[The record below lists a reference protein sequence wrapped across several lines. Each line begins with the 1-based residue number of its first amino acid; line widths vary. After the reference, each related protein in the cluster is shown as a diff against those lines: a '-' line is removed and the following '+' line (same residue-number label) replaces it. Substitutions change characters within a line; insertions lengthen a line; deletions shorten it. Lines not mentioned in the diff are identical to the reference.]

1 MIKVAINGYGTIGRR
16 VADAVRAQKDMSVA
30 GIVKRKPDYVAR
42 EASRNYR
49 IFSSDKES
57 LKAFSQSSI
66 EAEGTMEELLDDVDI
81 VVDATPEGQGE
92 KNIQVYKTARKKA
105 IFQGGESAALVEASF
120 NAYGNFVDSWGK
132 DYVRVVSCNT
142 TAMARTVSACME
154 KFGVRKV
161 EATIIRRATDPN
173 DSKKGPIN
181 AIEPSLGFPSHHGP
195 DLKTV
200 LKIGEANT
208 VAIKVPTTLMHVHV
222 VNLTLEKS
230 ITQDDTLDLF
240 KEYGRIITV
249 SGKEGLISTAQLMD
263 LGKEMGRKRGD
274 LFEIPVW
281 KESIFA
287 NNDNLRYIQAVHQ
300 ESDVV
305 PENVDAIRS
314 MLQEK
319 DKETSMEETDR
330 AMEIRGKN

>member
-1 MIKVAINGYGTIGRR
+1 M
-16 VADAVRAQKDMSVA
+16 
-30 GIVKRKPDYVAR
+30 
-42 EASRNYR
+42 
-49 IFSSDKES
+49 
-57 LKAFSQSSI
+57 
-66 EAEGTMEELLDDVDI
+66 
-81 VVDATPEGQGE
+81 
-92 KNIQVYKTARKKA
+92 
-105 IFQGGESAALVEASF
+105 
-120 NAYGNFVDSWGK
+120 
-132 DYVRVVSCNT
+132 
-142 TAMARTVSACME
+142 
-154 KFGVRKV
+154 
-161 EATIIRRATDPN
+161 
-173 DSKKGPIN
+173 
-181 AIEPSLGFPSHHGP
+181 
-195 DLKTV
+195 KTV

-319 DKETSMEETDR
+319 DKETSIEETDR

>member
-30 GIVKRKPDYVAR
+30 GIVKRKPDYVAA

-49 IFSSDKES
+49 IFASDKES
-57 LKAFSQSSI
+57 LKSFANSNL
-66 EAEGTMEELLDDVDI
+66 EAEGTMEELMDDVDI
-81 VVDATPEGQGE
+81 IVDATPEGQGE
-92 KNIQVYKTARKKA
+92 KNINIYRAKKKKA
-105 IFQGGESAALVEASF
+105 IFQGGEPATLAEASF

-142 TAMARTVSACME
+142 TAMARTVSVCIE

-200 LKIGEANT
+200 LAIGEANT
-208 VAIKVPTTLMHVHV
+208 VAVKVPTTLMHVHV
-222 VNLTLEKS
+222 VNLTLEKP
-230 ITQDDTLDLF
+230 ITQEDTLDLF
-240 KEYGRIITV
+240 RGYGRIISV
-249 SGKEGLISTAQLMD
+249 SGKDGLTSTAQLMD
-263 LGKEMGRKRGD
+263 LGREMGRKRGD

-281 KESIFA
+281 KESIYA
-287 NNDNLRYIQAVHQ
+287 YNDNLRYIQAVHQ

-305 PENVDAIRS
+305 PENIDAIRS

-319 DKETSMEETDR
+319 DRETSIGETDR
-330 AMEIRGKN
+330 ALEIRGKS